1 MLISK
6 FMTSQTGKQIIEIP
20 TIPNISKNKG
30 NEAMKFD
37 ELIKHNGRNI
47 FCQKLCRK

>member
-1 MLISK
+1 
-6 FMTSQTGKQIIEIP
+6 MTSQTGKQIIEIP
-20 TIPNISKNKG
+20 AIPNISKNKG

-47 FCQKLCRK
+47 FRQKLCRK